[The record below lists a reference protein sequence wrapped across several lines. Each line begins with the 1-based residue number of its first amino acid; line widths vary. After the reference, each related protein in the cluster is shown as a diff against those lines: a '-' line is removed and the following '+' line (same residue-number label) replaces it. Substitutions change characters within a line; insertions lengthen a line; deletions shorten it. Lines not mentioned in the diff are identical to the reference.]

1 MPKPLQ
7 AYARIGKWSS
17 IFLLARPLILKN
29 RSLHV
34 EFLFENRRGSALDG
48 IYKAG
53 YVVLNVWLARVCN
66 LRSASLAAKKLIGTI
81 RLAHEGHGRK
91 GSIFTIACKNV
102 REIP

>member
-1 MPKPLQ
+1 M
-7 AYARIGKWSS
+7 
-17 IFLLARPLILKN
+17 LARPLILKN

-53 YVVLNVWLARVCN
+53 YVVLNVWLARDCN